1 MGTHPIFESDF
12 DCLTVLNSVQ
22 TCLLSVSRTSTSR
35 SSSRPSPLS
44 SRTPARLRS
53 PSGLTSSRP
62 PPTRN
67 WLPMIPTGSTSD
79 APPSLDTCTCA
90 ETPVLVP
97 SERCTVDPDTEVLLQ
112 TTSTSPTETA
122 SERPSRL
129 SKLARSSRSPTS
141 ADESSPESDD
151 EIWTQSPAPSTSPLL
166 NKLSL

>member
-22 TCLLSVSRTSTSR
+22 TMPSVCVKDVDQQV
-35 SSSRPSPLS
+35 SSRLSPSS
-44 SRTPARLRS
+44 SRTPARSRS
-53 PSGLTSSRP
+53 PSGQTLSRQ
-62 PPTRN
+62 PPTKS
-67 WLPMIPTGSTSD
+67 WLPMTPTGSTSD
-79 APPSLDTCTCA
+79 APPSPDTCTCA
-90 ETPVLVP
+90 ETPVLVL

-112 TTSTSPTETA
+112 TTSTSPTETS

-141 ADESSPESDD
+141 ADELLPESDD
-151 EIWTQSPAPSTSPLL
+151 EIWTESLAPSTSPLL